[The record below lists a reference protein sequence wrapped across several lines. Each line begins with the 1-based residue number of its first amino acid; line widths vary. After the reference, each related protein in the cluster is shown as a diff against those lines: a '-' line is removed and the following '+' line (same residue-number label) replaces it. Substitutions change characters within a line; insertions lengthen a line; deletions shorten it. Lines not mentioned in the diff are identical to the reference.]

1 MVFWDR
7 IRFYLFEVEHTC
19 MQGLRGRG
27 DGTGLRTEGEG
38 EADSLMSREP
48 EVGLTSRTQEIMT

>member
-1 MVFWDR
+1 
-7 IRFYLFEVEHTC
+7 
-19 MQGLRGRG
+19 MQGLRGGG

-48 EVGLTSRTQEIMT
+48 EVGLTHRTEEIMT